1 MARGRQSDFEFRQQ
15 ATLSQKL
22 AAKDPDFQ
30 MMAGS
35 DETPSLAI
43 ARLKVLGQH
52 GLLDLEQPWM
62 KLVLDLLNA
71 ERKVKFATSER
82 TNEITKM
89 GLMMP
94 KGDNII
100 EIEQNDIDD

>member
-1 MARGRQSDFEFRQQ
+1 MARGKQSDFEFRQMS
-15 ATLSQKL
+15 TMSQKL
-22 AAKDPDFQ
+22 AYKEPDFQ
-30 MMAGS
+30 EMAGS
-35 DETPSLAI
+35 DETASLSI
-43 ARLKVLGQH
+43 ARLKVLGKY
-52 GLLDLEQPWM
+52 GIVNLEQPM
-62 KLVLDLLNA
+62 IKLMLDLLNA